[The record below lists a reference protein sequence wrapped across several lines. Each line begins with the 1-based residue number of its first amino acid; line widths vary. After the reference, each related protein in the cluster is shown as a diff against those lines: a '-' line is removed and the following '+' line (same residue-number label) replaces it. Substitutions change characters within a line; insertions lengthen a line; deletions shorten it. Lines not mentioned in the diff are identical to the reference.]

1 MARRLT
7 TLITT
12 LTLSF
17 AAIACSGDERREQ
30 MNQADANAAP
40 RGPEVTV
47 TGCLTGG
54 REANA
59 FALTAARDP
68 LASGTLQVGRGEVPT
83 YTYELVGATND
94 LAQHVGRHV
103 EIRGRVDPD
112 VKESVDVENK
122 TRDEQPARTG
132 QGTPSVETR
141 EEVEVDVRRL
151 HVLSAT
157 PTDRRC
163 GE

>member
-1 MARRLT
+1 MGRWLS

-12 LTLSF
+12 LTLAF
-17 AAIACSGDERREQ
+17 ALAACGGGDERPAT
-30 MNQADANAAP
+30 QADANATP

-112 VKESVDVENK
+112 VKESVDFEAR
-122 TRDEQPARTG
+122 TRDEQPASTG

-151 HVLSAT
+151 HVLSVT